1 MLSVENAWAASNI
14 VLLTSIRLN
23 SQRGQGRLLFFP
35 AIYKS
40 DAEKVC
46 VIYFI
51 LIVAFDVVR
60 KVAMNGTRLS

>member
-1 MLSVENAWAASNI
+1 MLSVEIGWAASNI
-14 VLLTSIRLN
+14 VLLTATRLN
-23 SQRGQGRLLFFP
+23 SQRGQGRLLFT
-35 AIYKS
+35 ASYKT